1 MKRSLDKRKELK
13 RAMQDGETIT
23 AVAERFSVSRPT
35 VLEELK
41 RGLTKE
47 GYANRKY
54 EGYCVGDAILNYWIE
69 KSGDTEPGETI
80 IEMLKANERRKHET
94 INNQ

>member
-1 MKRSLDKRKELK
+1 MKWTLNRRKELK

-23 AVAERFSVSRPT
+23 AVAERLSVSRPT

-47 GYANRKY
+47 GYANREY
-54 EGYCVGDAILNYWIE
+54 AGYCVGDAILNYMIE
-69 KSGDTEPGETI
+69 KTGDKDPGETI
-80 IEMLKANERRKHET
+80 IELLQANERRKNET
-94 INNQ
+94 ISS